1 MAIAQHKDGRWYE
14 VGRKGFWPDEP
25 DRTREYFGRG
35 PAAEQAARARNYELI
50 GDKTILNDDSG
61 PTFSELAGEYS
72 KYRGLPTISQNNLD
86 IKLNKI
92 ILPKIGRKLVSRLS
106 DSDLDQYVA
115 IRRSHITRKK
125 TAVKNN
131 TIRRELTYIKAILN
145 WSTKRKPPLLRFN
158 PVADYRLPDSDDE
171 VIMPPTVEEV
181 EAIYETAADHLKRAI
196 MLSWYLGLR
205 PGSVELLSLTWSNVS
220 LEVGIIRIMS
230 AHKGGPRMRDVPIN
244 RALRIQLEEW
254 KKRDGGRG
262 HLIRYHGKPLS
273 KIHGAWK
280 NALERA
286 GIKRRL
292 RPYDLRHHFA
302 TRALESGA
310 IISM

>member
-1 MAIAQHKDGRWYE
+1 MIC
-14 VGRKGFWPDEP
+14 
-25 DRTREYFGRG
+25 
-35 PAAEQAARARNYELI
+35 
-50 GDKTILNDDSG
+50 
-61 PTFSELAGEYS
+61 
-72 KYRGLPTISQNNLD
+72 
-86 IKLNKI
+86 KI
-92 ILPKIGRKLVSRLS
+92 FHGNCP
-106 DSDLDQYVA
+106 
-115 IRRSHITRKK
+115 
-125 TAVKNN
+125 
-131 TIRRELTYIKAILN
+131 
-145 WSTKRKPPLLRFN
+145 STKRKPPLLRFN

-181 EAIYETAADHLKRAI
+181 EAIYEAAADHLKRAI

-205 PGSVELLSLTWSNVS
+205 PGAVELLSLTWSNVS

-280 NALERA
+280 SALERA

-310 IISM
+310 DIGALSEIMGSLPETLRRHYQHVSRELTRRTVELIPELEIAGTTRACCIKDAPANPRKSKARKRT